1 MLMRVLKWA
10 LLLVVGVALLCLLGF
25 GVLCFEINY
34 YGQRDL
40 ARPADA
46 IVVLGAKVLPD
57 GQPGPDLRARTQHAV
72 DLYRAGLAPRL
83 ICTGGVQDDPA
94 SAAAV
99 CRSLALSL
107 DTPQQAI
114 FLADGSANTEEDARR
129 VALVMSQYEWRS
141 AILVSHPLHLYRA
154 RLFFEKEGLTV
165 YTSPTTTDLDR
176 IDLPLRGYYTF
187 REGVGILWP
196 YVEDAGLPKE
206 WTDALQAYIY
216 AGP

>member
-1 MLMRVLKWA
+1 MRVLKCA
-10 LLLVVGVALLCLLGF
+10 LLLLIGVALACLLGF
-25 GVLCFEINY
+25 GLLCFKIDY

-40 ARPADA
+40 AQPADA

-72 DLYRAGLAPRL
+72 DLYLAGLAPRL
-83 ICTGGVQDDPA
+83 ICAGGVQDDPV

-107 DTPQQAI
+107 DTPQQAV

-129 VALVMSQYEWRS
+129 VALVMSQYQWRS
-141 AILVSHPLHLYRA
+141 VILVSHPLHLYRA
-154 RLFFEKEGLTV
+154 KLFFEKEGLIV
-165 YTSPTTTDLDR
+165 YTSPTTTNLDQ

-196 YVEDAGLPKE
+196 YIESAGVPKE
-206 WTDALQAYIY
+206 WTDALQEYVY

>member
-1 MLMRVLKWA
+1 MRVLKCA
-10 LLLVVGVALLCLLGF
+10 LLLLVSVALACLLGF
-25 GVLCFEINY
+25 GVLCFQIDC
-34 YGQRDL
+34 YGRRDL
-40 ARPADA
+40 AQPTDA

-72 DLYRAGLAPRL
+72 DLYQAGLAPQL

-129 VALVMSQYEWRS
+129 VALVMNQHGWQS
-141 AILVSHPLHLYRA
+141 ALLVSHPLHLYRA
-154 RLFFEKEGLTV
+154 KLFFEKEGLTV

-176 IDLPLRGYYTF
+176 IDLPLRGYYTI
-187 REGVGILWP
+187 REAVGILWP

-206 WTDALQAYIY
+206 WTDALQEYVY

>member
-1 MLMRVLKWA
+1 MRVLKCA
-10 LLLVVGVALLCLLGF
+10 LLLLTTLVLVCLLGF
-25 GVLCFEINY
+25 GVLCFKIDY
-34 YGQRDL
+34 YGRRDL
-40 ARPADA
+40 AQPADA

-72 DLYRAGLAPRL
+72 DLYWAGLAPQL

-107 DTPQQAI
+107 DIPQQAV

-129 VALVMSQYEWRS
+129 VALVMGQHGWRS
-141 AILVSHPLHLYRA
+141 TILVSHPLHLYRA
-154 RLFFEKEGLTV
+154 KLFFEKEGLTV
-165 YTSPTTTDLDR
+165 YTSPTATDLDR

-196 YVEDAGLPKE
+196 YFEGAGLPKE
-206 WTDALQAYIY
+206 WTDALQEYIY